1 MSRRNGR
8 TVPGGEEGQC
18 GPAYTSM
25 GREAS
30 YKEERVP
37 GRVLIVTDAQEGF
50 TRRGNLA
57 SPECT
62 AAIPR
67 IRRIIEAEVAVGT
80 PVLLTKDSHVENDAE
95 FRMFPPH
102 CIVGTDEHD
111 LVEELRD
118 LESDAAAVIQKHRYS
133 AFFET
138 ELEQILK
145 DLRPDEVHICGFCT
159 DICVLH
165 TTSDLRNRDYDV
177 AVRRDGCETFSAPGH
192 EHGEVNRWA
201 LSHIE
206 KILGARVV

>member
-1 MSRRNGR
+1 MGL
-8 TVPGGEEGQC
+8 
-18 GPAYTSM
+18 PAYTAI
-25 GREAS
+25 GLEAS
-30 YKEERVP
+30 YMEERVP

-50 TRRGNLA
+50 TRKGNLA

-67 IRRIIEAEVAVGT
+67 IRRIVEEEVGAGT
-80 PVLLTKDSHVENDAE
+80 PVLFTKDSHVENDAE

-102 CIVGTDEHD
+102 CIVGTAEHD

-118 LESDAAAVIQKHRYS
+118 LEPDAAAVILKHRYS

-138 ELEQILK
+138 ELEQVLE
-145 DLRPDEVHICGFCT
+145 DLGPDEIHLCGFCT

-177 AVRRDGCETFSAPGH
+177 VVRREGCETFSAPGH
-192 EHGEVNRWA
+192 EHQEVNRWA
-201 LSHIE
+201 LNHIE
-206 KILGARVV
+206 RILGARVA